1 MCKERK
7 KSGVSIA
14 FLCTPTDIH
23 LCPKEAVDGAHENLH
38 SLPVSIKFMKAA
50 TGLFGLKSMLV
61 ANVAKPVGNLHYVEG
76 LVSAQVVQPYHF
88 AISPPAATR
97 HKTAPRASS
106 LHRCL
111 NRACTVGDINRSISH
126 TYRAVPIGHSTN
138 ALEPYFAR

>member
-23 LCPKEAVDGAHENLH
+23 LCPKEAVDGARENLH

-76 LVSAQVVQPYHF
+76 LVSAQVVQPASPYHHLLQQGTNC
-88 AISPPAATR
+88 AEGLAAAQMP
-97 HKTAPRASS
+97 KPR
-106 LHRCL
+106 LHR
-111 NRACTVGDINRSISH
+111 RRH
-126 TYRAVPIGHSTN
+126 QPID
-138 ALEPYFAR
+138 